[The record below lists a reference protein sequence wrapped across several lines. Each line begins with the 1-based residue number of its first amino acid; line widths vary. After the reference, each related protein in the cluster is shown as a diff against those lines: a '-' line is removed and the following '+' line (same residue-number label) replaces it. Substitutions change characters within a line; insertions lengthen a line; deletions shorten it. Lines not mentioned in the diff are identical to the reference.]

1 MPTQLTK
8 QGRTALAPLLRHIAT
23 TIELNKSKIALPLF
37 YIPNS
42 PNTLI
47 DILDIALSQLNA
59 TPTSLSSAAIS
70 NHYTLTPA
78 QVEIAQALHT
88 IEPIVKI
95 AYKQPAPNYTIALPL
110 SYRGQ
115 NLFIFI
121 ATQQHTQLPPQAS
134 DNLSK
139 LGTPS
144 NLSDSLKSTEIK
156 PNAIK
161 NIDNTKDVK

>member
-8 QGRTALAPLLRHIAT
+8 QERTALAPLLRHIAT

-37 YIPNS
+37 YIPDS

-47 DILDIALSQLNA
+47 DILDIALSQLNT
-59 TPTSLSSAAIS
+59 TPTSLSSATKC
-70 NHYTLTPA
+70 YTPTPA
-78 QVEIAQALHT
+78 QVEIAQALQT

-121 ATQQHTQLPPQAS
+121 ATQQHMQLSPQAS
-134 DNLSK
+134 DNQHNQE
-139 LGTPS
+139 TPS
-144 NLSDSLKSTEIK
+144 NLNDSLNSAEIK
-156 PNAIK
+156 PNSIK

>member
-8 QGRTALAPLLRHIAT
+8 QERTTLAPLLRYIAT
-23 TIELNKSKIALPLF
+23 IIELNKSKIALPLF
-37 YIPNS
+37 YIPDS

-47 DILDIALSQLNA
+47 DILDIALSQLNT
-59 TPTSLSSAAIS
+59 TPTSLSSATKC
-70 NHYTLTPA
+70 YTPA
-78 QVEIAQALHT
+78 QIEITQALQT

-121 ATQQHTQLPPQAS
+121 AAQQHMQLPPQAS
-134 DNLSK
+134 DNLSN

-144 NLSDSLKSTEIK
+144 NLNGSLKSAEIK
-156 PNAIK
+156 QNSAK
-161 NIDNTKDVK
+161 NIDNTEDVK

>member
-8 QGRTALAPLLRHIAT
+8 QERTILAPLLRHIAT

-37 YIPNS
+37 YIPDS

-59 TPTSLSSAAIS
+59 TLTPLSGATK
-70 NHYTLTPA
+70 HYTPA
-78 QVEIAQALHT
+78 QIEIAQALHT

-110 SYRGQ
+110 SYREQ
-115 NLFIFI
+115 SLFIFI
-121 ATQQHTQLPPQAS
+121 ATQQHIQLSPQAS
-134 DNLSK
+134 DNLSN
-139 LGTPS
+139 LETPN
-144 NLSDSLKSTEIK
+144 NLSDSLNSAEIK
-156 PNAIK
+156 LNSIK
-161 NIDNTKDVK
+161 NIDNAKDVK

>member
-8 QGRTALAPLLRHIAT
+8 QERTALAPLLRHIAT

-37 YIPNS
+37 YIPDS

-47 DILDIALSQLNA
+47 DILDIALSQLNT
-59 TPTSLSSAAIS
+59 TPTSLSSATK
-70 NHYTLTPA
+70 HYTPTPT
-78 QVEIAQALHT
+78 QIEITQALQT

-115 NLFIFI
+115 SLFIFI
-121 ATQQHTQLPPQAS
+121 ATQQHLQLSPQAS
-134 DNLSK
+134 DNLSN

-144 NLSDSLKSTEIK
+144 NLSDSLKSAEIK
-156 PNAIK
+156 QNASL
-161 NIDNTKDVK
+161 NIDNAKDVK

>member
-8 QGRTALAPLLRHIAT
+8 QERTALAPLLRHIAT

-37 YIPNS
+37 YIPDS

-59 TPTSLSSAAIS
+59 IPISLSSTTK
-70 NHYTLTPA
+70 HYTPA
-78 QVEIAQALHT
+78 QIEIAQALHT

-95 AYKQPAPNYTIALPL
+95 AYEQPAPNYTIALPL

-115 NLFIFI
+115 SLFIFI
-121 ATQQHTQLPPQAS
+121 ATQQHIQLSPQAS
-134 DNLSK
+134 DNLSN

-144 NLSDSLKSTEIK
+144 NLSDSPNSTEIK
-156 PNAIK
+156 RNASL

>member
-8 QGRTALAPLLRHIAT
+8 QERTTLAPLLRHIAT

-37 YIPNS
+37 YIPDS

-47 DILDIALSQLNA
+47 DILDIALSRLNT
-59 TPTSLSSAAIS
+59 TPTSLSSATK
-70 NHYTLTPA
+70 HYTST
-78 QVEIAQALHT
+78 QIEITQALQT

-115 NLFIFI
+115 SLFIFI
-121 ATQQHTQLPPQAS
+121 ATQQHIQLSPQAS
-134 DNLSK
+134 DNLSN

-144 NLSDSLKSTEIK
+144 NLSDSLKPAEIK
-156 PNAIK
+156 RNTSL
-161 NIDNTKDVK
+161 NIDNAKDVK

>member
-8 QGRTALAPLLRHIAT
+8 QERTALAPLLRHIAT

-37 YIPNS
+37 YIPDS

-47 DILDIALSQLNA
+47 DILDIALSQLNT
-59 TPTSLSSAAIS
+59 TPTSLSSATKC
-70 NHYTLTPA
+70 YTPA
-78 QVEIAQALHT
+78 QIKIAQALQT

-115 NLFIFI
+115 SLFIFI
-121 ATQQHTQLPPQAS
+121 AAQQHTQLSPQAC
-134 DNLSK
+134 DNQHNQ
-139 LGTPS
+139 GTPS
-144 NLSDSLKSTEIK
+144 NSNDSLKSAEIK
-156 PNAIK
+156 RNTSL
-161 NIDNTKDVK
+161 NIDNMKDVK

>member
-8 QGRTALAPLLRHIAT
+8 QERTTLAPLLRHIAT

-37 YIPNS
+37 YIPDS

-47 DILDIALSQLNA
+47 DILDIALSQLNT
-59 TPTSLSSAAIS
+59 TPTSLSSATK
-70 NHYTLTPA
+70 HYTPA
-78 QVEIAQALHT
+78 QIEITQALQT

-115 NLFIFI
+115 SLFIFI
-121 ATQQHTQLPPQAS
+121 ATQQHLQLSPQAS
-134 DNLSK
+134 DNLNN

-144 NLSDSLKSTEIK
+144 NLNNLSNSAEIK
-156 PNAIK
+156 LNSIK
-161 NIDNTKDVK
+161 NRDNTKDVK